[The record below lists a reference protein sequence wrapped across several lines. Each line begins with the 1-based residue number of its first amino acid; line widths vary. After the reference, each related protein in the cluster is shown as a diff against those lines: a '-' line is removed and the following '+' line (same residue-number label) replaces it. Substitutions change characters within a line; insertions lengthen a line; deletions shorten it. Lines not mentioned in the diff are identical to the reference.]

1 LVFFLFLTYI
11 LILIWFCV
19 CVDEN
24 GFFYEAKLLR
34 LIVIKMPKNCDVE
47 DEFWKFVFRPEC
59 YGDEVGK
66 G

>member
-1 LVFFLFLTYI
+1 M
-11 LILIWFCV
+11 

-34 LIVIKMPKNCDVE
+34 LIVIKMAKNCDVE
-47 DEFWKFVFRPEC
+47 GEFWKFVFRPEC
-59 YGDEVGK
+59 YRDEVGK